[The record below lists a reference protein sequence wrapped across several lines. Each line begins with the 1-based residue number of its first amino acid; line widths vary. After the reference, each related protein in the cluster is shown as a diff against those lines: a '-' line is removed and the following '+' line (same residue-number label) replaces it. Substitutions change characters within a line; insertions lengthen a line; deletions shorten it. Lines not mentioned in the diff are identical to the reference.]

1 MLLYVKNTTYNK
13 CMDSLEGRILIGN
26 AKPVYQVRLK
36 HKVNQNI
43 FVNSLLS
50 SLIFVV
56 FCLNVA
62 LVLQLLL

>member
-1 MLLYVKNTTYNK
+1 
-13 CMDSLEGRILIGN
+13 MDSLEGRILIGN